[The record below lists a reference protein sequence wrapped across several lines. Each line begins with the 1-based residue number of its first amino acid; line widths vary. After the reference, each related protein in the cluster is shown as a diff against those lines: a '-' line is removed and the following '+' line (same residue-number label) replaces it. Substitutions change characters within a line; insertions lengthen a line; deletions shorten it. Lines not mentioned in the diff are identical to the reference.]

1 MSYLEVT
8 WTDDVTGAKGYLV
21 VDALRQGA
29 SSGGLRMREGCTI
42 DEVRDL
48 ARGMTLKEA
57 VVRVPGDRYQPF
69 GGGKGGIDL
78 SPHHPDAR
86 GVLRRY
92 LVAMRP
98 LLETVWSTGEDL
110 GVRQDVL
117 DELAG
122 EIGLRSTIEA
132 ALRVLPD
139 PEAGLAQVKAGF
151 AELVDGVSLADLVG
165 GYGVATCALAASASP
180 AGATAVIQ
188 GFGSMG
194 GATAR
199 YLARAGVRVVG
210 VADADGLV
218 TNPDGLDVE
227 RLLATRDSFGR
238 VSRSALRPADRA
250 SAGDWLDVDC
260 DILVPAAVSYA
271 ISASN
276 VDRVRASHVVEA
288 ANVATTPEAE
298 AALYERGVVVVPDFV
313 ANVATNAW
321 WWWTLFGDISPTAQA
336 AFGKIDAVL
345 GALTREVLRRS
356 RAEGV
361 TPRAAALA
369 IAAAAAGE

>member
-1 MSYLEVT
+1 MEVT

-21 VDALRQGA
+21 VDELRQGA
-29 SSGGLRMREGCTI
+29 SSGGLRMRDGCTL

-98 LLETVWSTGEDL
+98 LLESVWSTGEDL

-139 PEAGLAQVKAGF
+139 PEAGLARVKAGF
-151 AELVDGVSLADLVG
+151 AELVDGICLADLVG
-165 GYGVATCALAASASP
+165 GYGVATCALAAASP
-180 AGATAVIQ
+180 SLASGGGPLRAV
-188 GFGSMG
+188 
-194 GATAR
+194 
-199 YLARAGVRVVG
+199 V
-210 VADADGLV
+210 
-218 TNPDGLDVE
+218 
-227 RLLATRDSFGR
+227 
-238 VSRSALRPADRA
+238 
-250 SAGDWLDVDC
+250 
-260 DILVPAAVSYA
+260 
-271 ISASN
+271 
-276 VDRVRASHVVEA
+276 
-288 ANVATTPEAE
+288 
-298 AALYERGVVVVPDFV
+298 
-313 ANVATNAW
+313 
-321 WWWTLFGDISPTAQA
+321 
-336 AFGKIDAVL
+336 
-345 GALTREVLRRS
+345 
-356 RAEGV
+356 
-361 TPRAAALA
+361 
-369 IAAAAAGE
+369 

>member
-1 MSYLEVT
+1 MEVT
-8 WTDDVTGAKGYLV
+8 WTDEVTGCRGYLV
-21 VDALRQGA
+21 VDALRQGV
-29 SSGGLRMREGCTI
+29 SSGGLRMRAGCTL

-69 GGGKGGIDL
+69 GGGKGGIDC

-92 LVAMRP
+92 LQAMRP

-132 ALRVLPD
+132 VLRLLPD

-151 AELVDGVSLADLVG
+151 AVDVDGISLADLVG
-165 GYGVATCALAASASP
+165 GYGVATCALTALGASA
-180 AGATAVIQ
+180 AGSRAVIQ

-210 VADADGLV
+210 IADADGLV
-218 TNPDGLDVE
+218 VNPSGLDVE
-227 RLLATRDSFGR
+227 HLLRHRDGFGR
-238 VSRSALRPADRA
+238 IDRSQLAPGDAVSSD
-250 SAGDWLDVDC
+250 SWLDVPC
-260 DILVPAAVSYA
+260 DLLVPAAVSYA
-271 ISASN
+271 LTSDTAPA
-276 VDRVRASHVVEA
+276 VRARLVVEA
-288 ANVATTPEAE
+288 ANVATTPAAE
-298 AALYERGVVVVPDFV
+298 ALLHARGVVVVPDFV

-321 WWWTLFGDISPTAQA
+321 WWWTLFGDIAPTADSA
-336 AFGKIDAVL
+336 YAKISAVL
-345 GALTREVLRRS
+345 GTLTRETLARS
-356 RAEGV
+356 SALGV
-361 TPRAAALA
+361 TPREAATA
-369 IAAAAAGE
+369 IAHSRLA